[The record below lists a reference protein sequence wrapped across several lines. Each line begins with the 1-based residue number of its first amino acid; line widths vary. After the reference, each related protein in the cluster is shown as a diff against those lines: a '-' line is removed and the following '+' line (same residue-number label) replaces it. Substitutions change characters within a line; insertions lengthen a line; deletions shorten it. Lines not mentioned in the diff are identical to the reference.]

1 MRTSAA
7 FFSVVLLVACQQPE
21 TAEQQNTRMQAET
34 DSARAAITEINARW
48 VRYVN
53 QNQGDSLATLY
64 VPDGVVMPPNVPS
77 ATGADSITAR
87 LRPLIIPGGTLTIT
101 SQNVSVSGPVA
112 VSRGVYSYTAPAQGR
127 NPAVNARG
135 KYLEHLHKVDGRW
148 LIAENIWNAD
158 APAPAPPAPPRGR

>member
-1 MRTSAA
+1 MRASAA

-21 TAEQQNTRMQAET
+21 TAEQQNTRMQGEA

-53 QNQGDSLATLY
+53 QNHGDSIATLY
-64 VPDGVVMPPNVPS
+64 VPGGVVMPPDVPL

-101 SQNVSVSGPVA
+101 SENVSVSGPVA
-112 VSRGVYSYTAPAQGR
+112 VSRGVFSYTAPAQGR
-127 NPAVNARG
+127 NPAVNIRG
-135 KYLEHLHKVDGRW
+135 KYLEHLHNVDGRW

-158 APAPAPPAPPRGR
+158 APAPAAPAPPRGR